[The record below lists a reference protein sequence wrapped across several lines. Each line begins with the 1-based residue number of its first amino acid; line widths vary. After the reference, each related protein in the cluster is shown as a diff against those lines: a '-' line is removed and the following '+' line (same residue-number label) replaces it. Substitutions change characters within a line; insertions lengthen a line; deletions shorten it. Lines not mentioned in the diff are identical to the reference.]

1 MKRTIKV
8 FVLFSFFLF
17 PYSVFS
23 EDDSVMEVEEIL
35 VTARNREENLLCYL
49 FKIFLGNL
57 IENCYSN
64 YLMSR
69 ID

>member
-8 FVLFSFFLF
+8 FVLFSFLLF

-35 VTARNREENLLCYL
+35 VTARNREESLFCYL
-49 FKIFLGNL
+49 LTIFLGNL
-57 IENCYSN
+57 IENC
-64 YLMSR
+64 
-69 ID
+69 

>member
-17 PYSVFS
+17 PYSVFL

-35 VTARNREENLLCYL
+35 VTARNREESLFCYL
-49 FKIFLGNL
+49 LTIFLGNL
-57 IENCYSN
+57 IENC
-64 YLMSR
+64 
-69 ID
+69 